1 MYQFKAQKI
10 KLNFFLSKSPVTM
23 EILAD
28 QSNLHWFK
36 CPTPNKCYNQAIS
49 NT

>member
-23 EILAD
+23 EITD

-36 CPTPNKCYNQAIS
+36 CPTPNKCYNQAI
-49 NT
+49 